1 MANAATSRAVVK
13 RNAGLSWDHLRKCET
28 ASARFSQHADATW
41 TPSNEQASK
50 MMFRQAR
57 CLRLLG
63 ARADVVRATTLVEQA
78 AALAPNDMAIRDEKD
93 AVGNWQVEVDEA
105 VRVRQV
111 QQEAVVQ
118 QRVSWWASFRAVVS
132 ELAS

>member
-1 MANAATSRAVVK
+1 
-13 RNAGLSWDHLRKCET
+13 
-28 ASARFSQHADATW
+28 
-41 TPSNEQASK
+41 

-93 AVGNWQVEVDEA
+93 AVGNWQAEVDERA
-105 VRVRQV
+105 RQL
-111 QQEAVVQ
+111 QQEEAEVQ
-118 QRVSWWASFRAVVS
+118 QRVSWWAAVRAGVS